1 MTDSSWVGV
10 IIVAVVIL
18 VFAYSPT
25 IMGTVLGIGTIL
37 VPAVFVIAGFI
48 FVVRSYQ
55 PPVWILAL
63 YVLCWLVLPS
73 AALGFGLFAGLAG
86 GFMLLLH
93 SSEQE

>member
-1 MTDSSWVGV
+1 MTDNSWVGV
-10 IIVAVVIL
+10 VIVAVVIV

-25 IMGTVLGIGTIL
+25 IMGTVLGIGTVL
-37 VPAVFVIAGFI
+37 VPAAFVIAGFV
-48 FVVRSYQ
+48 FVVRSFH
-55 PPVWILAL
+55 PPVWVLAL
-63 YVLCWLVLPS
+63 YVVCWFVLPS